1 MNFGFSPDDEQNPFL
16 AFSQMFSGQQSNND
30 VWKTAADIAKQ
41 IATQESSGTNV
52 DPIARSQILEL
63 VRVAELNLSQIVG
76 INAPAKLDIRV
87 VSPAEWATQS
97 LETFR
102 PFFERFGEA
111 IEVSQDPTDS
121 DPFSSMLGQMF
132 STLGPVMVA
141 TSAGSMLGHLAVHT
155 LGQYDL
161 PVPRPENTILLV
173 PENMN
178 TVAATADAPETE
190 VYLATLLQN
199 AITHAV
205 FSVDHVRKRA
215 EGLFID
221 YAAAF
226 QPSTDFLDAD
236 FENPDSMQQIQ
247 ELAERFNSPD
257 AVLSMMQSPAHEL
270 LVPQVTALIAPI
282 LGFVDYQLDQVAA
295 PMITSFDAIKAAI
308 TSRRSTSSD
317 SDHFMQ
323 KLLGVNM
330 SNETIALGRKF
341 IDGIVE
347 RAGDEGLERLWND
360 ELDLPTASEVSAPG
374 LWLERIGFDNDD
386 AAMFEVPDD
395 ISGLEDL

>member
-1 MNFGFSPDDEQNPFL
+1 M
-16 AFSQMFSGQQSNND
+16 
-30 VWKTAADIAKQ
+30 
-41 IATQESSGTNV
+41 
-52 DPIARSQILEL
+52 
-63 VRVAELNLSQIVG
+63 G